1 MLFLFVFAIIFF
13 GDIMDYFSCCKLCP
27 RECCVDRHNT
37 IGFCRANDKLKIARA
52 ALHFFEEPPISGTN
66 GSGAIFFSNCNL
78 RCVFCQNYQISSESI
93 GKEVSVSKFS
103 DICINLQNQG
113 ALNINLVTPTHYVP
127 LIREGLILAKKK
139 GLTIPIV
146 YNTSSYESVSTI
158 KMLNGIV
165 DVYLP
170 DLKYYS
176 NELAI
181 KYSSCPDYFKYATS
195 AIEEMYRQVGSP
207 VFDDNGII
215 KSGVIVRHLMLPGCY
230 DDSVKIIDYLYE
242 KYQDNI
248 FISIMNQ
255 YTPIKELKFSELNC
269 VLSNDEYYKMID
281 YAYNLGIRNCFVQE
295 EGTQKKSFIPDFST
309 QEF

>member
-1 MLFLFVFAIIFF
+1 MN
-13 GDIMDYFSCCKLCP
+13 YFSCCKLCP

-78 RCVFCQNYQISSESI
+78 RCVFCQNYQISNENI

-127 LIREGLILAKKK
+127 LIREGLLLAKKK

-181 KYSSCPDYFKYATS
+181 KYSKAPHYFEIATK
-195 AIEEMYRQVGSP
+195 AICEMVDQVGIP
-207 VFDDNGII
+207 EFDERGII
-215 KSGVIVRHLMLPGCY
+215 KKGVIVRHLILPNHIQNSKHILKWFKENLENKAY
-230 DDSVKIIDYLYE
+230 ISVMAQYFPTFKAKEDSLLNRKISKKEYEEIENYLYMLDIE
-242 KYQDNI
+242 NGYMQ
-248 FISIMNQ
+248 
-255 YTPIKELKFSELNC
+255 ELGEHEE
-269 VLSNDEYYKMID
+269 EY
-281 YAYNLGIRNCFVQE
+281 V
-295 EGTQKKSFIPDFST
+295 PDF
-309 QEF
+309 